1 MKFTDRK
8 AHVLAYLVQELPLKW
23 QDRDCGAH
31 LTGAAAKL
39 STAAASIE
47 SNAAYCIKTE
57 GCLDVNELERI
68 PSNYIREAAM
78 SCGTAL
84 AYLELTAAMQGWEP
98 RQILKL
104 ADSGYELAHGE
115 NGFEKPAR
123 EHGMDEVGYH
133 YASADQRA
141 EWIRV
146 LSRPKKEEP
155 AGGNDTDE
163 PKG

>member
-1 MKFTDRK
+1 
-8 AHVLAYLVQELPLKW
+8 
-23 QDRDCGAH
+23 
-31 LTGAAAKL
+31 
-39 STAAASIE
+39 
-47 SNAAYCIKTE
+47 
-57 GCLDVNELERI
+57 
-68 PSNYIREAAM
+68 M

-84 AYLELTAAMQGWEP
+84 AYLELTAAMQGCEP

>member
-23 QDRDCGAH
+23 QDRDCVAH

-78 SCGTAL
+78 SCARLLPIWSLPQPCRAG
-84 AYLELTAAMQGWEP
+84 
-98 RQILKL
+98 
-104 ADSGYELAHGE
+104 
-115 NGFEKPAR
+115 NPAR
-123 EHGMDEVGYH
+123 
-133 YASADQRA
+133 S
-141 EWIRV
+141 
-146 LSRPKKEEP
+146 
-155 AGGNDTDE
+155 
-163 PKG
+163 

>member
-1 MKFTDRK
+1 MKLTDRK
-8 AHVLAYLVQELPLKW
+8 AHVLTYLVQELPLKW
-23 QDRDCGAH
+23 QDRDCVAH
-31 LTGAAAKL
+31 LAGAAAKL

-47 SNAAYCIKTE
+47 SNAAYCIKTA
-57 GCLDVNELERI
+57 GCLDVDELTRI

-133 YASADQRA
+133 HASADQRA

-146 LSRPKKEEP
+146 LSRPQKEEP